1 MSEQQV
7 ETQNVSTPQVSDT
20 IIKETVANA
29 LRDELPKIKS
39 ELAPTSTG
47 VSSEQLAQIMAQERQ
62 RLADQILGKPAE
74 PEVSPILKSLV
85 NNPDAFVET
94 IASYT
99 EEKVARALEAKELKE
114 SERQALYEEQKKAFD
129 QVVSPRSDILSSD
142 STKKVWASC
151 YQQTDPSKSQE
162 DRMREAVVEFDKI
175 MDGIGV
181 DRTKLSSALSIPG
194 GSGAPA
200 MTAVQQEKSMEESD
214 RASQR
219 EKHLAW
225 KKAMGMD

>member
-7 ETQNVSTPQVSDT
+7 DTQNVSAPQISDT
-20 IIKETVANA
+20 LIKETVANA

-39 ELAPTSTG
+39 ELTPANNG
-47 VSSEQLAQIMAQERQ
+47 VSSEQISQMMAQERQ

-99 EEKVARALEAKELKE
+99 EEKVARALQAKEEETLSK
-114 SERQALYEEQKKAFD
+114 QAYHQEQKKAFD
-129 QVVSPRSDILSSD
+129 EVVASRSDILASE

-151 YQQTDPSKSQE
+151 YQQTDPSKPQE
-162 DRMREAVVEFDKI
+162 ERMREAVVEFDKL

-181 DRTKLSSALSIPG
+181 DRTKLSQITSIPG
-194 GSGAPA
+194 GSGAPQ
-200 MTAVQQEKSMEESD
+200 MTAVQLEKSVEDGYRES
-214 RASQR
+214 QK

>member
-7 ETQNVSTPQVSDT
+7 DTQNVSAPQISDT
-20 IIKETVANA
+20 LIKETVANA
-29 LRDELPKIKS
+29 LREEIPRIKS
-39 ELAPTSTG
+39 ELAPANTG
-47 VSSEQLAQIMAQERQ
+47 VSSEQISQMMAQERQ

-99 EEKVARALEAKELKE
+99 EEKVAKALQIKEDEALA
-114 SERQALYEEQKKAFD
+114 RQTYNQEQKKAFD
-129 QVVSPRSDILSSD
+129 EVVSSRSDILASD

-151 YQQTDPSKSQE
+151 YQQTDPNKPQE
-162 DRMREAVVEFDKI
+162 DRMREAVVEFDKL

-181 DRTKLSSALSIPG
+181 DRTKLSQVASIQG
-194 GSGAPA
+194 GSGAPQ
-200 MTAVQQEKSMEESD
+200 MSPIQLERSVEEGY
-214 RASQR
+214 RESQK
-219 EKHLAW
+219 EKHTAW